1 MDNLASNLKFYTVK
15 DFLEWEGEERI
26 EIINGVLY
34 YLNTPLVEHQMISS
48 NLFGA
53 FWDYLKGKSCKVF
66 TSPIGVQPIESDD
79 SSVVQPDLLVVC
91 DSNKIKKHLIVGAPD
106 LVIEIL
112 SRSSLKMDKV
122 LKYDLYSRAGVKEY
136 WIVDPVSRLIDKH
149 CLNEKGLLYPV
160 GCYGFEDTLDS
171 TLFKDLQIPLKRVFD
186 RKDDDIGGP
195 N

>member
-34 YLNTPLVEHQMISS
+34 YLNTPLIEHQRISS
-48 NLFGA
+48 RLYGPIWNYLEGKTCELF
-53 FWDYLKGKSCKVF
+53 SSS
-66 TSPIGVQPIESDD
+66 TGVQPLEDD
-79 SSVVQPDLLVVC
+79 ESSVVQPDLLVVC
-91 DSNKIKKHLIVGAPD
+91 DPNKIKKHLIVGAPD

-112 SRSSLKMDKV
+112 SRSSLRVDKV
-122 LKYDLYSRAGVKEY
+122 LKHDLYSRAGVKEY

-160 GCYGFEDTLDS
+160 GCYGYEDTLDS
-171 TLFKDLQIPLKRVFD
+171 TVFKDLQIPLKRVFD
-186 RKDDDIGGP
+186 RKDDDSGELD
-195 N
+195 